1 MTALMLPAS
10 RFAAGRLRFY
20 PREILFEAGTPSA
33 AKATVCITLYDYD
46 SHIVDSLESVY
57 DQTLEPLG
65 LVVLDDRS
73 RDGGLARASLWA
85 KHHANRFA
93 SICVARHR
101 RNQGL
106 AAARNAAFDLSPS
119 EFVMTLDA
127 DNQLYPR
134 CVERLLGS
142 LEDSQAA
149 FAYSI
154 IEQFD
159 NRQGLMGCDSWSPE
173 LLKSGNYIDAMA
185 LIRKSVWRQLGGY
198 CRMQV
203 GGWEDYDFWCKVVE
217 AGFEGQF
224 VPEILARYRMHAE
237 SMLRTETDRGRNE
250 RRVRRDMQARHP
262 WLEL

>member
-1 MTALMLPAS
+1 MGSLMNLESVSAHAS
-10 RFAAGRLRFY
+10 PRLH
-20 PREILFEAGTPSA
+20 PREVLFEAGTPSTA
-33 AKATVCITLYDYD
+33 EATVCITLYNYD
-46 SHIVDSLESVY
+46 DHIIDNLESVH
-57 DQTLEPLG
+57 DQTLEALG

-73 RDGGLARASLWA
+73 TDRGLARASRWA
-85 KHHANRFA
+85 EVHARRFA
-93 SICVARHR
+93 SICVARHH

-142 LEDSQAA
+142 LRDSRAA

-154 IEQFD
+154 IEQFG
-159 NRQGLMGCDSWSPE
+159 NRQGLMGCNSWSPE

-185 LIRKSVWRQLGGY
+185 LIRKSVWRQLNGY
-198 CRMQV
+198 RRMRV

-237 SMLRTETDRGRNE
+237 SMLRTETDRGGND

>member
-1 MTALMLPAS
+1 MVALVKPAS
-10 RFAAGRLRFY
+10 SSVERPLLLH
-20 PREILFEAGTPSA
+20 PRDVLFEAGTPA
-33 AKATVCITLYDYD
+33 AAEVTVCITLYDYE
-46 SHIVDSLESVY
+46 SHILDSLESVY
-57 DQTLEPLG
+57 DQTLAPLG
-65 LVVLDDRS
+65 LVVLDDCS
-73 RDGGLARASLWA
+73 RDAGLGRARRWA
-85 KHHANRFA
+85 KIHAKRFA
-93 SICVARHR
+93 SVCVARHR

-119 EFVMTLDA
+119 EFVLTLDA

-134 CVERLLGS
+134 CVERLLDS
-142 LEDSQAA
+142 LRDSRAA

-154 IEQFD
+154 IEQFGD
-159 NRQGLMGCDSWSPE
+159 RQGLMGCNSWSPE

-185 LIRKSVWRQLGGY
+185 LIRKSVWRRLNGY
-198 CRMQV
+198 RRMKV

-237 SMLRTETDRGRNE
+237 SMLRTETDRGGND
-250 RRVRRDMQARHP
+250 RRVRRDMQDRHP

>member
-1 MTALMLPAS
+1 MVAVVKPVPPLADGP
-10 RFAAGRLRFY
+10 LRIY
-20 PREILFEAGTPSA
+20 PRDILFEAGTPSA
-33 AKATVCITLYDYD
+33 AKATVCITLFNYD
-46 SHIVDSLESVY
+46 SHIVDCLESVY
-57 DQTLEPLG
+57 DQTLEPLS

-73 RDGGLARASLWA
+73 RDGGLARASRWA
-85 KHHANRFA
+85 KIHANRFA
-93 SICVARHR
+93 SVCVARHR
-101 RNQGL
+101 RNRGL

-142 LEDSQAA
+142 LEESRAA

-159 NRQGLMGCDSWSPE
+159 NRRGLMGCNSWSPE

-185 LIRKSVWRQLGGY
+185 LIRKSVWRQLNGY
-198 CRMQV
+198 RRMRV

-217 AGFEGQF
+217 AGFVGQF

-237 SMLRTETDRGRNE
+237 SMLRTETDRGGND
-250 RRVRRDMQARHP
+250 RRVRRDMQSRHP